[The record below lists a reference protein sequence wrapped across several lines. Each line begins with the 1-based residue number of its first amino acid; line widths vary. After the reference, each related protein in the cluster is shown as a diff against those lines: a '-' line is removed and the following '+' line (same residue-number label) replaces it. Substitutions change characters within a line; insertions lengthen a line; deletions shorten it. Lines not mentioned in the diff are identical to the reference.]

1 MPKHVD
7 HGQRRREIARA
18 AIRVLAREGLTGL
31 SFRSLAA
38 EMGGSLTLVTH
49 YYSTRDELLA
59 DIPAQMVLD
68 WQAEVDAL
76 DLDPDPLVRL
86 RNLLT
91 WLLPTDVS
99 GFDEEVARFAL
110 VASREQVAPIRSV
123 QEFDT
128 YIRALIRD
136 HVKPLVSPDDLEDT
150 VDLLR
155 ALTNGITVQALT
167 SPEGCPPSRQL
178 RILEAGMNSILRQPS
193 VEPGHPDE
201 G

>member
-18 AIRVLAREGLTGL
+18 AVRVLAREGLAGL

-68 WQAEVDAL
+68 WQEEVDAL
-76 DLDPDPLVRL
+76 DLDPDPFVRL
-86 RNLLT
+86 RNLLA
-91 WLLPTDVS
+91 WLLPTDAD
-99 GFDEEVARFAL
+99 GFNEEVARFAL
-110 VASREQVAPIRSV
+110 VASSEQEVPMKSV
-123 QEFDT
+123 QDFDT
-128 YIRALIRD
+128 YIRTLIRD
-136 HVKPLVSPDDLEDT
+136 HVQVLVSPDDLEIT

-155 ALTNGITVQALT
+155 ALTNGITVHALT
-167 SPEGCPPSRQL
+167 RPQECPASRQL
-178 RILEAGMNSILRQPS
+178 ELLDAGMSSLIRQP
-193 VEPGHPDE
+193 VV
-201 G
+201 